1 MTEVVKRKRAKP
13 AMKMLSVRMPEYVIK
28 YFYDNFPNGS
38 KEIRSLL
45 EEYVQFKLGANH
57 GKEKETET
65 CNEP

>member
-1 MTEVVKRKRAKP
+1 MTEVKAVRRKRAKP
-13 AMKMLSVRMPEYVIK
+13 AMKMLSVRMPEYVVQ

-57 GKEKETET
+57 EKKL
-65 CNEP
+65 

>member
-65 CNEP
+65 YNEP